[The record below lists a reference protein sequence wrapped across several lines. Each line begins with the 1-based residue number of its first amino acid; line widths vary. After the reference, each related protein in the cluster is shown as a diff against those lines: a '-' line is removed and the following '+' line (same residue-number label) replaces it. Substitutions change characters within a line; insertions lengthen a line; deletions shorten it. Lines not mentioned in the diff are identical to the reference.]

1 MSTWSKRGKSSVPYV
16 WTAKD
21 DEYEHG
27 AKPDG
32 VTDPRVTTY
41 RIKPGAL
48 PGAVDF
54 KPGKE
59 VAINLDDVPRMGE
72 PWTINR
78 FFPADEFDWEELTGD
93 ALTGTASCQTIGE
106 LCQKLF
112 AINPRKYPDHYYNF
126 EKAAPK
132 AKHDVAAML
141 FEYWD
146 NTAFRYAVTKD
157 GFDWSVLSEKKQG
170 AAGIAAAKGELRLRW
185 VLVKRPTPI
194 VRAVA
199 PGQTVQN
206 ILAPPAVFGPLALH
220 AREIEQATAR
230 ARALLEQSGVYVKER
245 TRLAHQT
252 TALRVL
258 VQTAASARVG
268 DSTKAIALAGKA
280 REVEQAIAEKARTA
294 KLPEL
299 LGAQQGAPSPALAAV
314 IRRELGYVDDIAAAL
329 TSCRDGLC
337 GKLLD
342 DGTSFARHI
351 EDWLTWVIDKKQQL
365 AQPVQAIYTRL
376 AQAVAG
382 AFGIF
387 EELDVSDTYAAKITA
402 TLEATPAGAF
412 TDPRQAG
419 PTAMHKLGA
428 VLGRDRP
435 ADIWPWLRIGS
446 QGVLNTVV
454 RGVVPSLPNLVGN
467 LAGVPSLQVALMQ
480 FSKWREFQTKLSAAK
495 HGWMSSAQMTEYIDG
510 IMSYLD
516 KHGSKVPPATKDAFR
531 SAMNRPSQEDLAKV
545 KREIL
550 DEYSGTF
557 QASNGAKVGALLLQI
572 LAITIA
578 LNELTT
584 KENVR
589 LYDYGGFFTQLGQGV
604 VGAAD
609 VAISVKNTARWPLA
623 IDIPRLLPKF
633 GMALG
638 YVGAV
643 FGMIAA
649 GESFRDASSKSN
661 RIGQGI
667 AVASFAGNLATLAA
681 CSAWIAAVPVPGLNI
696 AGIVLTFAS
705 TAAGIA
711 LEEHEKAKSRASKI
725 AVSLVHQIR
734 NSPFYASFSSDEGV
748 RTALADLASA
758 AEAGDIQKP
767 PNNDFVRRAL
777 ADAGFDLATIE
788 EVVDHS
794 NAPLFPG
801 LMPQPG

>member
-1 MSTWSKRGKSSVPYV
+1 M
-16 WTAKD
+16 
-21 DEYEHG
+21 G
-27 AKPDG
+27 A
-32 VTDPRVTTY
+32 
-41 RIKPGAL
+41 I
-48 PGAVDF
+48 
-54 KPGKE
+54 
-59 VAINLDDVPRMGE
+59 
-72 PWTINR
+72 
-78 FFPADEFDWEELTGD
+78 
-93 ALTGTASCQTIGE
+93 
-106 LCQKLF
+106 
-112 AINPRKYPDHYYNF
+112 
-126 EKAAPK
+126 
-132 AKHDVAAML
+132 
-141 FEYWD
+141 
-146 NTAFRYAVTKD
+146 
-157 GFDWSVLSEKKQG
+157 
-170 AAGIAAAKGELRLRW
+170 
-185 VLVKRPTPI
+185 
-194 VRAVA
+194 
-199 PGQTVQN
+199 
-206 ILAPPAVFGPLALH
+206 
-220 AREIEQATAR
+220 
-230 ARALLEQSGVYVKER
+230 
-245 TRLAHQT
+245 
-252 TALRVL
+252 
-258 VQTAASARVG
+258 SA
-268 DSTKAIALAGKA
+268 
-280 REVEQAIAEKARTA
+280 
-294 KLPEL
+294 
-299 LGAQQGAPSPALAAV
+299 
-314 IRRELGYVDDIAAAL
+314 
-329 TSCRDGLC
+329 
-337 GKLLD
+337 
-342 DGTSFARHI
+342 
-351 EDWLTWVIDKKQQL
+351 
-365 AQPVQAIYTRL
+365 
-376 AQAVAG
+376 
-382 AFGIF
+382 
-387 EELDVSDTYAAKITA
+387 
-402 TLEATPAGAF
+402 AGAF